1 MRWRLAAAFQ
11 KLLDPG
17 MMDNVARQA
26 ERILDAA
33 RVDAYEAE
41 GLEQEKRQV
50 EKEIDRLTKV
60 LAQADQAP
68 DAASLFTRQI
78 QQRER
83 RLREIDSILDRPRKA
98 QQKVA
103 RLMLPLFR
111 DQQVGI
117 KAWSA
122 GMTSP

>member
-26 ERILDAA
+26 ERNVKAV

-50 EKEIDRLTKV
+50 EKEIDRLIKFSRRPIRLQMP
-60 LAQADQAP
+60 LA
-68 DAASLFTRQI
+68 FTHSTSKNA
-78 QQRER
+78 RE
-83 RLREIDSILDRPRKA
+83 
-98 QQKVA
+98 
-103 RLMLPLFR
+103 
-111 DQQVGI
+111 G
-117 KAWSA
+117 
-122 GMTSP
+122 

>member
-1 MRWRLAAAFQ
+1 LAAAFQ

-26 ERILDAA
+26 ERILEAA

-50 EKEIDRLTKV
+50 EKEIDRLMKV
-60 LAQADQAP
+60 LARTDQAQ

-78 QQRER
+78 QRRER

-111 DQQVGI
+111 D
-117 KAWSA
+117 
-122 GMTSP
+122 